1 MQFVAH
7 DRIIFYIILLQ
18 QVAWEGVLVTV
29 LSELKEL
36 GGCGYPYY
44 YYYYCVCCLKIL
56 SVKTEE
62 APQTFLQVLLVPA
75 GLSIPTGKHA
85 CSLPHTHTPILQF
98 PSPLLSSTFSSH
110 A

>member
-36 GGCGYPYY
+36 GGCGYPF
-44 YYYYCVCCLKIL
+44 YYYYCVCCLKNL

-62 APQTFLQVLLVPA
+62 APQTFCRYCWYPPDFQYQQVSMHAPSPHTPHP
-75 GLSIPTGKHA
+75 SIPVSFA
-85 CSLPHTHTPILQF
+85 F
-98 PSPLLSSTFSSH
+98 FYLLLTSH